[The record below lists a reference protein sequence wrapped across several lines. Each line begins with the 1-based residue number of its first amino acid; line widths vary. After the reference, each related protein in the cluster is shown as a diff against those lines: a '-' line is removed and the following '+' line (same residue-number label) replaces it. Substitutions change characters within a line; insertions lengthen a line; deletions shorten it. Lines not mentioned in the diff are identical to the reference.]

1 MNSNDTV
8 TCIQRLASFDVSLNL
23 IAASLN
29 CICAQ
34 KLVRRICN
42 DCRFPLETTEGK
54 LREAGFR
61 AGEAENIQFYEGR
74 GCKTCEQSGYQGR
87 VGLFEVLTVNDE
99 IRDAIVRGLGV
110 HEIRRI
116 ALGSGLMTLRESG
129 LHKIR
134 QGSTTTDEAFRD
146 NLAWT
151 NQESEPRLPASH
163 AAAKRELGI
172 ESKA

>member
-1 MNSNDTV
+1 
-8 TCIQRLASFDVSLNL
+8 
-23 IAASLN
+23 
-29 CICAQ
+29 
-34 KLVRRICN
+34 LVRRICG
-42 DCRFPLETTEGK
+42 DCRSTLETTEGK

-74 GCKTCEQSGYQGR
+74 GCESCERSGYRGR
-87 VGLFEVLTVNDE
+87 IGLFEVLTVSDE

-134 QGSTTTDEAFRD
+134 QGVTTTEEAFRD
-146 NLAWT
+146 NSTWT
-151 NQESEPRLPASH
+151 NQDGEPTLSGNNPTVKTDFA
-163 AAAKRELGI
+163 I
-172 ESKA
+172 ESKPKADPTRETPHL